1 MKKLISK
8 FCALLVCA
16 ICDAGGES
24 ADLRVEPQQPALLYL
39 NSMLD
44 DRDYADPVSY
54 SASGLPA
61 PQFRGAVQL
70 IYCGSHMLH
79 DFYLCVN
86 CQDFRSPEKIL
97 AAIGA
102 SGDSGFLAVQ
112 SFNWLKDRIFHASS
126 FTDENTHL
134 CNICTVYGSDF
145 CNDDTRALME
155 FLRYFGVKGRI
166 APLNGHAIGEYFVDG
181 DWRLVDGDQDLFFLE
196 WDNQQSASY
205 DDIRHDPLL
214 TIRSKPYG
222 KFVPDGRKVGH
233 SFWKGV
239 AESYQS
245 VIAYPTS
252 SDERF
257 LVW

>member
-24 ADLRVEPQQPALLYL
+24 ADLWVEPQQPALLNL

-86 CQDFRSPEKIL
+86 GQDFRSPEKIL

-166 APLNGHAIGEYFVDG
+166 APLNGHAIGEYFVDVTG
-181 DWRLVDGDQDLFFLE
+181 VWWTETKTSFSWNGIISNRPPTTI
-196 WDNQQSASY
+196 SATTLSSPFAANRTENSCQMAEKLG
-205 DDIRHDPLL
+205 IP
-214 TIRSKPYG
+214 S
-222 KFVPDGRKVGH
+222 RK
-233 SFWKGV
+233 
-239 AESYQS
+239 E
-245 VIAYPTS
+245 
-252 SDERF
+252 
-257 LVW
+257 